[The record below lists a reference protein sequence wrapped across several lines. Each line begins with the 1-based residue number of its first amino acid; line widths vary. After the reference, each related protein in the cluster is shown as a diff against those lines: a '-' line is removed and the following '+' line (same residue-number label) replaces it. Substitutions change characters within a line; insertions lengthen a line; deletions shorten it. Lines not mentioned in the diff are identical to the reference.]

1 MKKILLAACIAAAY
15 GYTGFAS
22 AQTAPAAPAA
32 PAAPS
37 LGAVLAATPGLSIT
51 GYVASTYTHFDTTP
65 SLLRA
70 FDTSQNG
77 FKLNQAAVSLSY
89 LPTSGAGAQV
99 TAIAGSD
106 ARIMRQGETYPFNST
121 ASQFDL
127 NNAFVQYA
135 TGPLTVMAGKFS
147 TLAGAEVTNPANDNE
162 ISRSLLFWDMEPG
175 THTGLRASYAVS
187 GALTLTGGVNNGWN
201 FTSSPADTAKTIE
214 LGASGAPSKMFSYSG
229 AYYRGQSPL
238 YGGSA
243 TGVLQLLDLVGTVN
257 ATDALSFTG
266 NVDILS
272 KDNTLLPGGKT
283 GTGKA
288 NGLALYAN
296 YAINSMFMVSA
307 RGEYID
313 DKNGIVTTNAGG
325 VLPAGVLSNKLKELT
340 LALNYTP
347 MTNFKLSAEIRQ
359 DKSDA
364 AVFTKNGNATTK
376 QTSLELQGVYS
387 F

>member
-1 MKKILLAACIAAAY
+1 MKKIVLAACIAAAY

-32 PAAPS
+32 PS
-37 LGAVLAATPGLSIT
+37 LGAVLAATPGLNIT

-65 SLLRA
+65 ALRA

-77 FKLNQAAVSLSY
+77 FKLNQAAVTLSY

-106 ARIMRQGETYPFNST
+106 AKILRQGETYPFNST

-135 TGPLTVMAGKFS
+135 TGPLTVMAGKYS
-147 TLAGAEVTNPANDNE
+147 TLAGAEVLNPVADNE

-175 THTGLRASYAVS
+175 THTGVRAAYAVS
-187 GALTLTGGVNNGWN
+187 SALTLTAGVNNGWN
-201 FTSSPADTAKTIE
+201 FTSSPAGTAKTIE
-214 LGASGAPSKMFSYSG
+214 LGASGSPSKMFSYSG
-229 AYYRGQSPL
+229 AFYSGQSPL
-238 YGGSA
+238 YGGSP
-243 TGVLQLLDLVGTVN
+243 TGTLQLLDLVGTIN
-257 ATDALSFTG
+257 ATDSLSFVA
-266 NVDILS
+266 NVDLLS
-272 KDNTLLPGGKT
+272 KDGAAAGGGK
-283 GTGKA
+283 GKS

-296 YAINSMFMVSA
+296 YTLTPQWVLSA

-313 DKNGIVTTNAGG
+313 DKDGLVSGIAG
-325 VLPAGVLSNKLKELT
+325 NKLKEMT
-340 LALNYTP
+340 LAANYLP
-347 MTNFKLSAEIRQ
+347 VANLKLSAEVRQ
-359 DKSDA
+359 DRSA
-364 AVFTKNGNATTK
+364 QPYFQKNGVAVNN
-376 QTSLELQGVYS
+376 QNSLELQAAYS